1 MRMSSRMGFSHR
13 KLSDGEAHKVKPNVA
28 IQRCERVGHFGFAWF
43 EFSSHVFEPLS
54 HAPCCL
60 IEHLF

>member
-43 EFSSHVFEPLS
+43 EF
-54 HAPCCL
+54 
-60 IEHLF
+60 